1 MKQLHEY
8 RKSDGRMT
16 MNEMNENMKKSIDL
30 NAALTKEKEKE
41 VDVDN
46 INKRN
51 ESSNYRN
58 LYVIIEQVDGK
69 ITPVGLE
76 MLSEARRLINDFNKK
91 YSLNEKVIA
100 VILGND
106 IKHLCKDLIYH
117 GSDAVIY
124 ADDPKL
130 NYHINKIY
138 TKVIVQIATDT
149 NCIKKISPEYS
160 KEFKRPRYMFF
171 AADSTGR
178 HLSSTV
184 LAELESGLASD
195 INKLVIEDIDFR
207 HEHKTKGQMLTFEKT
222 LMMYRPDFSGFLW
235 TTILCL
241 DNKNPDIKRDY
252 HPQACSIIPGVFEP
266 LEKDISRIGIIE
278 EYTPDFDPKDL
289 DIKIISRNI
298 LKDTIDFNNYK
309 TIISFGRGIKE
320 SPEENIKLIEKL
332 AKLLN
337 AEIGISLPISK
348 KLFKLSDKMN
358 SLYITPERVIGTSGQ
373 KVEPTI
379 YIALGISGASQH
391 LAGMKNSGFII
402 AVNPDENAPIRN
414 ECDVFIKGRIEDVL
428 PIMIEELEREKMIQ
442 TKEEEGSNVVG
453 TV

>member
-1 MKQLHEY
+1 MSKLNEVIKETTKQTDF
-8 RKSDGRMT
+8 SI
-16 MNEMNENMKKSIDL
+16 EN
-30 NAALTKEKEKE
+30 KEANVLDTDNKEDETSK
-41 VDVDN
+41 
-46 INKRN
+46 
-51 ESSNYRN
+51 YRN
-58 LYVIIEQVDGK
+58 LYVIIEQIDGK
-69 ITPVGLE
+69 IVPVGLE
-76 MLSEARRLINDFNKK
+76 MLSEARRLIDDFNKK
-91 YSLNEKVIA
+91 YLSNEKVIA
-100 VILGND
+100 VILGNG
-106 IKHLCKDLIYH
+106 IKHLCNDLIYY
-117 GSDAVIY
+117 GADAVLY
-124 ADDPKL
+124 ADDPRL
-130 NYHINKIY
+130 QYHINKIY
-138 TKVIVQIATDT
+138 TKVIVQIATNT
-149 NCIKKISPEYS
+149 KHIQKISPEYS
-160 KEFKRPRYMFF
+160 KQFRRPRYMFF
-171 AADSTGR
+171 AANSTGR

-241 DNKNPDIKRDY
+241 DNKNPEIKRDY

-266 LEKDISRIGIIE
+266 LEKDMSRTGIIE
-278 EYTPDFDPKDL
+278 EFKPEFDTKDL
-289 DIKIISRNI
+289 EIKVLSRNI
-298 LKDTIDFNNYK
+298 LKDVIDFGSYK

-320 SPEENIKLIEKL
+320 SPEKNIKLIEKL

-337 AEIGISLPISK
+337 AEIGISLPVSK
-348 KLFKLSDKMN
+348 KPFKLSDKIN

-379 YIALGISGASQH
+379 YIALGISGATQH

-414 ECDVFIKGRIEDVL
+414 ECDVFIKARIEDVL
-428 PIMIEELEREKMIQ
+428 PIMIEELEREKMTQ
-442 TKEEEGSNVVG
+442 AGEGGGSTVVG